1 MIKHWLISVYFYVRD
16 INDSSNFYLKILHL
30 AVNKWKNNDFSVP
43 KLLSLDSC
51 GTQVLYGE
59 CNTEKNVLTW
69 S

>member
-1 MIKHWLISVYFYVRD
+1 MIKHCLISVYFYVRD
-16 INDSSNFYLKILHL
+16 INDSSNFYLKILDL
-30 AVNKWKNNDFSVP
+30 VVNKWNNDFSAP
-43 KLLSLDSC
+43 KMLSLDSC